1 MVTSLPDFTLS
12 ASPTSVTIAVNTP
25 STVGIGVSPLN
36 GFVGDVAL
44 SVDSVACSLNP
55 STILG
60 GSGSSTLSCTFPSI
74 SSVTVT
80 VTGTSGSLTHTVTV
94 DYTVTDAFT
103 LSASP
108 TSVTIAVNT
117 PSTVGIGVSPL
128 NGFVGDVALSVDSVA
143 CSLNPSTILGGSGS
157 STLSCTFPS
166 ISSVTVT
173 VTGTSGSLTHTVTV
187 DYTVTDAFTL
197 S

>member
-1 MVTSLPDFTLS
+1 MRTVTVTVTSATRSLSHTVTYEFTIPPDFTLS

-103 LSASP
+103 LSSSL
-108 TSVTIAVNT
+108 TSLSVPVYT
-117 PSTVGIGVSPL
+117 PST
-128 NGFVGDVALSVDSVA
+128 
-143 CSLNPSTILGGSGS
+143 
-157 STLSCTFPS
+157 
-166 ISSVTVT
+166 
-173 VTGTSGSLTHTVTV
+173 
-187 DYTVTDAFTL
+187 
-197 S
+197 